1 MPRSFLLISLLTI
14 SCNVV
19 AARIVLTDASSGD
32 CVMKTLVY
40 DRVYN
45 KRLKHDGMGG
55 AVPFANDQCDFGA
68 RMFLGLN
75 GEMIELPYKS
85 GNTVGKPEK
94 IRVLY
99 ENSENTSLFIEVKN
113 LIYRSRDRE
122 LQCTDELYRVVATI
136 KHHGAKRIVNG
147 SITWGDCP

>member
-1 MPRSFLLISLLTI
+1 M
-14 SCNVV
+14 
-19 AARIVLTDASSGD
+19 VLTDASSGD

-45 KRLKHDGMGG
+45 KLLKDDGMGG
-55 AVPFANDQCDFGA
+55 AVPFANDQCDFGG

-85 GNTVGKPEK
+85 GNIAGKPEK

-99 ENSENTSLFIEVKN
+99 ENSENTSLFIEFKN
-113 LIYRSRDRE
+113 LIYRARNRE
-122 LQCTDELYRVVATI
+122 LECTDELYRVVVTI
-136 KHHGAKRIVNG
+136 KYHGAKRVVNG
-147 SITWGDCP
+147 SITRGDCP